1 MGRRLPPLNAI
12 RAFEAAARH
21 LSFTRAAE
29 ELNVTQAAISHQ
41 IKGLEDTLGL
51 PLFRRLNRALVL
63 TEAGQGY
70 LPPLREAL
78 DQIADATSKLK
89 AADGGGSLT
98 VSTLASFA
106 AKWLVPRLPRFQE
119 RHPSLDVLLSTSS
132 NMVDFTQQDVDVAIR
147 FGRGGWEG
155 VRAEKL
161 LTEDIFPVCAPRL
174 LEGTKPLRTPEDLAG
189 FTLLHDD
196 FLIGWTMWLNSA
208 GVSGV
213 DAARGPRFMT
223 DSALMLQAAIAGH
236 GVALARRV
244 LAADDLD
251 AGRLV
256 APFGFSLP
264 TNLAYYFV
272 APPRYFERPKVAAF
286 YEWVCAEARD
296 YRDAEARA
304 GSPAALVNPPGW
316 SV

>member
-41 IKGLEDTLGL
+41 IKGLEDVLGV

-78 DQIADATSKLK
+78 DQIADATAKLK

-98 VSTLASFA
+98 ISTIASFA
-106 AKWLVPRLPRFQE
+106 AKWLVPRLPHFQE
-119 RHPSLDVLLSTSS
+119 QHPHLDVLLSTTPQ
-132 NMVDFTQQDVDVAIR
+132 MVDFTQQDVDAAIR

-161 LTEDIFPVCAPRL
+161 LTEDIFPVCSPAL
-174 LEGTKPLRTPEDLAG
+174 LEGPKRLRTPEDLAG

-196 FLIGWTMWLNSA
+196 FLIGWTMWLQSA
-208 GVSGV
+208 GVRGV
-213 DAARGPRFMT
+213 DAARGPRFT
-223 DSALMLQAAIAGH
+223 DSALVLQAAVAGH
-236 GVALARRV
+236 GIALARRV

-256 APFGFSLP
+256 APFGITLP
-264 TNLAYYFV
+264 TELAYYFV
-272 APPRYFERPKVAAF
+272 APPRYFDRPKVAAF
-286 YEWVCAEARD
+286 YEWVCGEARD
-296 YRDAEARA
+296 YRKAEERTGTA
-304 GSPAALVNPPGW
+304 AALVNGAGQ
-316 SV
+316 SL